1 MIPENQLHT
10 TLDRHNLEHA
20 RIIPLPQVSPQ
31 LQSLYESW
39 IQAGFHGAMEY
50 LKRHTHLKY
59 QPQGLL
65 AEARSLIQVVL
76 PYYRFRRQEKL
87 TPGQGRIAR
96 YAWGRDYH
104 KVLKK
109 RLTAVCRELSEQF
122 PGENFRAFVD
132 SGPLDER
139 YYAERAGFGGQ
150 GRNGLLIHPHYG
162 SWIFLGEILT
172 TIAVEP
178 AFSPE
183 PERKPENRPS
193 EQPLDGPGSICPK
206 GCSNCRKKCP
216 TGALRADGRFDAR
229 HCISYLTIE
238 HPGGIPVEMRPL
250 IGDRLFGCD
259 ICQEVCPLNHR
270 VPETGETDFL
280 NNIAG
285 EALELSAVLRIRRRE
300 EMVELYAGSPLMRL
314 GVEQLLRNAAIV
326 AANTGAAH
334 LLPEIQE
341 LSTHPNPMV
350 AEHADWAM
358 ERLRQFLEP

>member
-96 YAWGRDYH
+96 YGWGRDYH

-109 RLTAVCRELSEQF
+109 RLTAVCRELAEQF

-139 YYAERAGFGGQ
+139 YYAQRAGLGGQ

-162 SWIFLGEILT
+162 SWVFLGEILT

-178 AFSPE
+178 AFSPG
-183 PERKPENRPS
+183 PENGPT
-193 EQPLDGPGSICPK
+193 EQQLNVSGTICPK
-206 GCSNCRKKCP
+206 DCINCRRKCP
-216 TGALRADGRFDAR
+216 TGALRPDGRFDAR
-229 HCISYLTIE
+229 RCISYLTIE
-238 HPGGIPVEMRPL
+238 YHGRIPVDLRPL
-250 IGDRLFGCD
+250 IGDWLFGCD

-280 NNIAG
+280 QDIVG
-285 EALELSAVLRIRRRE
+285 EALELSTVLRIRRRE
-300 EMVELYAGSPLMRL
+300 EMVELYAGSALMRL
-314 GVEQLLRNAAIV
+314 GVEQLLRNSAIV
-326 AANTGAAH
+326 AANTGAIQ
-334 LLPEIQE
+334 LLPELQE
-341 LSTHPNPMV
+341 LSRHSNPV
-350 AEHADWAM
+350 IAEHARWAL
-358 ERLRQFLEP
+358 ERLKSSNS